1 LRLCKIYIFHWQ
13 CKFAHNVAR
22 QRCRFRNT
30 GGQEQ
35 AGIAEFSFQPRTA
48 GSAFKIIQIF
58 ERNILMHHNLHAGMR
73 AQRIYAAAMLNG

>member
-1 LRLCKIYIFHWQ
+1 MLPGND
-13 CKFAHNVAR
+13 AV
-22 QRCRFRNT
+22 FRNT

-35 AGIAEFSFQPRTA
+35 ARIAEFSFQPRTA